1 MHMRQEQ
8 RANRTGDKEM
18 QFPEHTKVIEKLN
31 EILNWMS
38 SPTYCP
44 TIDPVVME
52 YQADH
57 PYKEP
62 PPRPRRL
69 WQRNQRSGVWPST
82 PCSTLWTDSTTI
94 KIW

>member
-44 TIDPVVME
+44 TIDQVVME

-62 PPRPRRL
+62 PPTA
-69 WQRNQRSGVWPST
+69 PST
-82 PCSTLWTDSTTI
+82 VAKKSKKRRVAVHSVLNTI
-94 KIW
+94 D